1 MEVDPKVQTQKGSL
15 TRPAVVALAAGSVIL
30 IAGLIYLA
38 SAGHL
43 QLNGGGADTVV
54 DRVLGTHTNY
64 LTLAGPV
71 FLAMAAVEIVCAWW
85 TRRDAYRLNDSLA
98 DLSCGVFDQLLK
110 IFGRSFLVLGYAFVY
125 ERWAVFEVTTLAPVW
140 KWAAAIVLFFGVDCC
155 FYWQHRFAHLWSVP
169 WAAHV
174 VHHQSEEFNLIV
186 ALRQSAFEEYL
197 LAFFYYPMALLGF
210 PPAWFLAMFSF
221 NLIWQF
227 WCHTRLI
234 GKLGPLEWV
243 FNTPSHHRVHHGRNL
258 KYLDKNFAGTLI
270 IWDRLFGTFEPEAEE
285 PVYGVTRPL
294 ASWNPLW
301 ANFHIW
307 YELAR
312 DAWLAP
318 YWSDKFRIWFMPL
331 GWRPRG
337 LPPKAPAQDVT
348 HGTLIKYDAHVPAG
362 LTGYVLTQYAV
373 VVLLA
378 MVVLNKAEQPLEELS
393 FFDILGQIVLPGGLV
408 VLSLATTGGLFERKP
423 WAVPLEVLRLLV
435 LAGGAVA
442 FAYETRY
449 LPAAAAGAGVA
460 LLASLFWLSRYRNLF
475 AREPEAAPAEAPA

>member
-1 MEVDPKVQTQKGSL
+1 MEPTL
-15 TRPAVVALAAGSVIL
+15 
-30 IAGLIYLA
+30 
-38 SAGHL
+38 
-43 QLNGGGADTVV
+43 V
-54 DRVLGTHTNY
+54 DRVLGTQTNY

-71 FLAMAAVEIVCAWW
+71 FLAMAFVEIVCAWL
-85 TRRDAYRLNDSLA
+85 TRSDAYRLNDSVA

-125 ERWAVFEVTTLAPVW
+125 HRWALGNVTALAPAW
-140 KWAAAIVLFFGVDCC
+140 KWLAAFVLFLGVDCC

-197 LAFFYYPMALLGF
+197 LAAFYFPMALLGF
-210 PPAWFLAMFSF
+210 PPEWFLAMFSF

-270 IWDRLFGTFEPEAEE
+270 IWDRMFGTFEPEAEE
-285 PVYGVTRPL
+285 PVYGVTRPI

-301 ANFHIW
+301 ANFQIW
-307 YELAR
+307 YELAK
-312 DAWLAP
+312 DAWNAP
-318 YWSDKFRIWFMPL
+318 YVFDKFKIWFMRL

-337 LPPKAPAQDVT
+337 LPPKPPAEDVT
-348 HGTLIKYDAHVPAG
+348 RATQVKYDARIPAG
-362 LTGYVLTQYAV
+362 LTAYVMAQYVV

-378 MVVLNKAEQPLEELS
+378 MIVLNLAEQPLEDMSTLEL
-393 FFDILGQIVLPGGLV
+393 LKQIVLPGALV
-408 VLSLATTGGLFERKP
+408 VLSLGTTAGLFERKR
-423 WAVPLEVLRLLV
+423 WALRMEVIRLVL
-435 LAGGAVA
+435 LAGGVCAYAVSA
-442 FAYETRY
+442 NHPSAV
-449 LPAAAAGAGVA
+449 AAAA
-460 LLASLFWLSRYRNLF
+460 LLGLLVSLPWLLHFRHLF
-475 AREPEAAPAEAPA
+475 GNDEPMVPSEAAA

>member
-1 MEVDPKVQTQKGSL
+1 MDPTL
-15 TRPAVVALAAGSVIL
+15 
-30 IAGLIYLA
+30 
-38 SAGHL
+38 
-43 QLNGGGADTVV
+43 V
-54 DRVLGTHTNY
+54 DRILGTHTNY

-71 FLAMAAVEIVCAWW
+71 FLAMAGVEIVCAW
-85 TRRDAYRLNDSLA
+85 RARFDAYRLNDSIA

-125 ERWAVFEVTTLAPVW
+125 QRWALCDATALAPVW
-140 KWAAAIVLFFGVDCC
+140 KWIAAFVLFLGVDCC

-197 LAFFYYPMALLGF
+197 LAAFYFPMALLGF
-210 PPAWFLAMFSF
+210 PPEWFLAMFSF

-243 FNTPSHHRVHHGRNL
+243 FNTPSHHRVHHGRNP

-270 IWDRLFGTFEPEAEE
+270 IWDRLFGTFVPEAEE
-285 PVYGVTRPL
+285 PVYGVTRPFT
-294 ASWNPLW
+294 SWNPLW

-307 YELAR
+307 FELAR
-312 DAWLAP
+312 DAWQAP
-318 YWSDKFRIWFMPL
+318 YWLDKFKVWFMPL

-337 LPPKAPAQDVT
+337 LPPKPPAQEVSRA
-348 HGTLIKYDAHVPAG
+348 TLVEYDARVPAG
-362 LTGYVLTQYAV
+362 LTAYVLVQYAL

-378 MVVLNKAEQPLEELS
+378 MIVLNKAEQPLDELT
-393 FFDILGQIVLPGGLV
+393 FFQVLAQIVLPGGLV
-408 VLSLATTGGLFERKP
+408 VLSLGTTSGLFERKA
-423 WAVPLEVLRLLV
+423 WAVPLEVVRLCA
-435 LAGGAVA
+435 LAVGAVA
-442 FAYETRY
+442 YLADTRY
-449 LPAAAAGAGVA
+449 LPVVAAGAAVGLFGSLVW
-460 LLASLFWLSRYRNLF
+460 LLRYRNLF
-475 AREPEAAPAEAPA
+475 VAQPRAAVSEVAA

>member
-1 MEVDPKVQTQKGSL
+1 MEASL
-15 TRPAVVALAAGSVIL
+15 
-30 IAGLIYLA
+30 
-38 SAGHL
+38 
-43 QLNGGGADTVV
+43 V
-54 DRVLGTHTNY
+54 DRVLGTDANY

-85 TRRDAYRLNDSLA
+85 AKFDAYRLNDSVA
-98 DLSCGVFDQLLK
+98 DLSCGVFDQILK
-110 IFGRSFLVLGYAFVY
+110 IFGRSFFVLGYAY
-125 ERWAVFEVTTLAPVW
+125 IYDHWAIYDVTTLPAVW
-140 KWAAAIVLFFGVDCC
+140 KWLAALVLFLGVDCC
-155 FYWQHRFAHLWSVP
+155 FYWQHRVAHLWSVP

-197 LAFFYYPMALLGF
+197 LAVFYFPMAFLGF
-210 PPAWFLAMFSF
+210 RPAWFLAMFSF

-285 PVYGVTRPL
+285 PVYGTTRSFS
-294 ASWNPLW
+294 SWNPLW

-312 DAWLAP
+312 DAWDAP
-318 YWSDKFRIWFMPL
+318 YWSDKFKIWFMPL

-337 LPPKAPAQDVT
+337 LAAKAPAVDVT
-348 HGTLIKYDAHVPAG
+348 RAEQIKYDARVPAG
-362 LTGYVLTQYAV
+362 LTGYVMLQYAV
-373 VVLLA
+373 VILLA
-378 MVVLNKAEQPLEELS
+378 M
-393 FFDILGQIVLPGGLV
+393 IVLQMAEKLDDLSAAAVVRVIVVPGLV
-408 VLSLATTGGLFERKP
+408 VILSLCTTSGLFERRT
-423 WAVPLEVLRLLV
+423 WAFPVEIARLCVL
-435 LAGGAVA
+435 
-442 FAYETRY
+442 
-449 LPAAAAGAGVA
+449 AAGAIVYGFRSEQS
-460 LLASLFWLSRYRNLF
+460 LLFMPAATIGLIVSLAWLMRYRELF
-475 AREPEAAPAEAPA
+475 SAKSLPVSADAGVQL

>member
-1 MEVDPKVQTQKGSL
+1 MESSL
-15 TRPAVVALAAGSVIL
+15 
-30 IAGLIYLA
+30 
-38 SAGHL
+38 
-43 QLNGGGADTVV
+43 V
-54 DRVLGTHTNY
+54 DRVLGTDANY

-71 FLAMAAVEIVCAWW
+71 FLALAAVELVFAYR
-85 TRRDAYRLNDSLA
+85 TRLDTYRLNDSIS
-98 DLSCGVFDQLLK
+98 DLSCGIFDQVLK
-110 IFGRSFLVLGYAFVY
+110 VFGRSVLVLGYGFIY
-125 ERWAVFEVTTLAPVW
+125 QRWALYDVPALSPAW
-140 KWAAAIVLFFGVDCC
+140 KWMAAIVLFLGVDCC

-197 LAFFYYPMALLGF
+197 LAAFYFPMALLGF

-243 FNTPSHHRVHHGRNL
+243 FNTPSHHRVHHGRNP

-285 PVYGVTRPL
+285 PVYGTTRPF

-312 DAWLAP
+312 DAWQAP
-318 YWSDKFRIWFMPL
+318 YRWDKIKIWFMPL

-337 LPPKAPAQDVT
+337 LPPKPPAQEVSRADLV
-348 HGTLIKYDAHVPAG
+348 KYDARVPAG
-362 LTGYVLTQYAV
+362 LAGYLMLQYSLAVLLGLYVLNRAEAAPLAEFSATAILAELVLPAV
-373 VVLLA
+373 VV
-378 MVVLNKAEQPLEELS
+378 V
-393 FFDILGQIVLPGGLV
+393 F
-408 VLSLATTGGLFERKP
+408 SLATTGGLFERKT
-423 WAVPLEVLRLLV
+423 WAFPLEIVRLLV
-435 LAGGAVA
+435 LAGGTI
-442 FAYETRY
+442 AYTVDSSYLRLILPATVIGFVGSLLWLTRY
-449 LPAAAAGAGVA
+449 HPLFVA
-460 LLASLFWLSRYRNLF
+460 RSRSL
-475 AREPEAAPAEAPA
+475 PAEAGA

>member
-1 MEVDPKVQTQKGSL
+1 MEP
-15 TRPAVVALAAGSVIL
+15 
-30 IAGLIYLA
+30 
-38 SAGHL
+38 
-43 QLNGGGADTVV
+43 TVV

-71 FLAMAAVEIVCAWW
+71 FLALASVEIVCAWW
-85 TRRDAYRLNDSLA
+85 ARSDAYRLNDSIA
-98 DLSCGVFDQLLK
+98 DLSCGIFDQLLK
-110 IFGRSFLVLGYAFVY
+110 IFGRSFLVLGYAFIY
-125 ERWAVFEVTTLAPVW
+125 RRWALYDATTLEPAW
-140 KWAAAIVLFFGVDCC
+140 KWLAALVLFLGVDCC

-197 LAFFYYPMALLGF
+197 LAMFYFPMALLGF
-210 PPAWFLAMFSF
+210 PPEWFLAMFSF

-243 FNTPSHHRVHHGRNL
+243 FNTPSHHRVHHGRNP

-270 IWDRLFGTFEPEAEE
+270 IWDRMFGTFEPEADE
-285 PVYGVTRPL
+285 PVYGTTRPF

-301 ANFHIW
+301 ANFQIW

-318 YWSDKFRIWFMPL
+318 YGWDKIKIWFMPL

-337 LPPKAPAQDVT
+337 LTPKPPAQEVSRES
-348 HGTLIKYDAHVPAG
+348 LIKYDARVPRG
-362 LTGYVLTQYAV
+362 VTVYLMTQYAIA
-373 VVLLA
+373 VLLA
-378 MVVLNKAEQPLEELS
+378 LLVLNRAETPLEEFRLAG
-393 FFDILGQIVLPGGLV
+393 ILKEIVAPGLLV
-408 VLSLATTGGLFERKP
+408 ILSLGTTGGLFERKR
-423 WAVPLEVLRLLV
+423 WAIPTEVVRLLL
-435 LAGGAVA
+435 LAGGAIAYASDSGYLSIVA
-442 FAYETRY
+442 
-449 LPAAAAGAGVA
+449 PAAVIGLTGSLAWLAHYRRVFA
-460 LLASLFWLSRYRNLF
+460 LRSS
-475 AREPEAAPAEAPA
+475 APAEVVL